1 MDRSTVVSAVNFSM
15 SDKSPTHSS
24 MLQIGVEKSMAP
36 KSPGEQCHGRIPN
49 QDSHFFRT
57 NYDAGLAYRAQ
68 SANAVGSSS
77 TASDLIHL
85 AYIVNACRPKS
96 ELKYKAIDNKSLSWL
111 APGIHTNCKQRTSW
125 QFSPRPPHRP
135 PHRNFAV
142 YASIPC
148 ALR

>member
-1 MDRSTVVSAVNFSM
+1 MDRSTVVSGGNFSM
-15 SDKSPTHSS
+15 GDKSPTHSS

-111 APGIHTNCKQRTSW
+111 P
-125 QFSPRPPHRP
+125 PRDSHQLQTKDIL
-135 PHRNFAV
+135 A
-142 YASIPC
+142 I
-148 ALR
+148 